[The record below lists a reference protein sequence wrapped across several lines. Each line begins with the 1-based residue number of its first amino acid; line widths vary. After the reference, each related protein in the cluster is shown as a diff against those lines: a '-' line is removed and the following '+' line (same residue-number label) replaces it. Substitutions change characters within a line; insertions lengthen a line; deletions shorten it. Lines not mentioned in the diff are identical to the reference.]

1 MATIWDGDSWAT
13 NGGKT
18 KIIWAHAPFISHFRG
33 FAIDGCPY
41 DSSHRK
47 SCNSSKFWW
56 NGKNYW
62 QLSPD
67 QERRHQVIK
76 RNYMPRSFRKLH
88 NQDRLSKTCISV
100 GVFGWPN

>member
-1 MATIWDGDSWAT
+1 MQLMATIWDGDSWAT
-13 NGGKT
+13 NGEKT

-76 RNYMPRSFRKLH
+76 HNYMYYDYC
-88 NQDRLSKTCISV
+88 NDRTKHLTYPPKC
-100 GVFGWPN
+100 PQ